1 MSWSV
6 AWHQYTMGMRAGQ
19 GGHGGVWWVMVCMC
33 GMWLLWWYVVVVVCV
48 VWLVLVCCY
57 VIPAEKVE
65 PLRVDYPP
73 GEVWPASGPWHA
85 PSGAGSTPE
94 FHVSFKFLGPLIQP
108 QISLV
113 MEALDQREHNI
124 RAELDNIHANSSDS

>member
-1 MSWSV
+1 MPTSHRIEHLFTAPWPTLNGQADPLMISAGAFKFMQDLRKRHDAHLQLKHLPEMQV
-6 AWHQYTMGMRAGQ
+6 AVH
-19 GGHGGVWWVMVCMC
+19 
-33 GMWLLWWYVVVVVCV
+33 
-48 VWLVLVCCY
+48 
-57 VIPAEKVE
+57 
-65 PLRVDYPP
+65 
-73 GEVWPASGPWHA
+73 
-85 PSGAGSTPE
+85 PSKTAGAGSTPE

>member
-1 MSWSV
+1 MPTSHRIEHLFTAPWPTLNGQADPLMIS
-6 AWHQYTMGMRAGQ
+6 AGAFKFMQ
-19 GGHGGVWWVMVCMC
+19 D
-33 GMWLLWWYVVVVVCV
+33 
-48 VWLVLVCCY
+48 
-57 VIPAEKVE
+57 
-65 PLRVDYPP
+65 LRNRHDAQLHLKHLPEMQIAV
-73 GEVWPASGPWHA
+73 H
-85 PSGAGSTPE
+85 PSKTAGAGSTPE